1 MDETK
6 HASHRDRMI
15 CQCIALGRLLS
26 QNDRISKAEICDIL
40 KMRPFTLRR
49 WLDCFSLV
57 MDLRIEK
64 GIVIIEEN

>member
-6 HASHRDRMI
+6 HGSHRNRMI
-15 CQCIALGRLLS
+15 CQCIALARLLS
-26 QNDRISKAEICDIL
+26 QNDRISKSEICDIL

-49 WLDCFSLV
+49 WLDSFSLV

-64 GIVIIEEN
+64 GIVIIERN